1 MQRRVLASIHVLV
14 LGVVCGMIPSYGA
27 DQVMHAEVERGAAT
41 AYHLD
46 DPDLAG
52 FKVKF
57 GIRVTNLSGVP
68 IDLPKPGTSE
78 DGTDLFTMPE
88 IDVKQPDGNWAH
100 LVQSS
105 WYGTSSIKYESCR
118 PLSPGAVKEFR
129 ELASGF
135 VLLKRQLA
143 SLGNKPTVRF
153 TVMFFCRKPDGS
165 LTSNTVRTEG
175 FVLKLPTQP

>member
-14 LGVVCGMIPSYGA
+14 LGAICGLIPSYGA

-41 AYHLD
+41 TYHLD

-88 IDVKQPDGNWAH
+88 IDVKQPDGNW
-100 LVQSS
+100 LYRSF
-105 WYGTSSIKYESCR
+105 GMIEDILDIKSV
-118 PLSPGAVKEFR
+118 GI
-129 ELASGF
+129 EL
-135 VLLKRQLA
+135 
-143 SLGNKPTVRF
+143 
-153 TVMFFCRKPDGS
+153 S
-165 LTSNTVRTEG
+165 LTEIYNRVELVDEPDETDGIERVEG
-175 FVLKLPTQP
+175 EL